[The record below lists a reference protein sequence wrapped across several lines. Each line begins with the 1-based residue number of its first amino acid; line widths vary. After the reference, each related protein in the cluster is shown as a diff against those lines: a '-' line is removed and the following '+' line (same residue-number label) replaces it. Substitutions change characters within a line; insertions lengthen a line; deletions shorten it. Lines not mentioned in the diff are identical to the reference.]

1 MTLRSC
7 RWIVLAA
14 AGMLALAP
22 SAAAKGPATL
32 EICGADTCRTF
43 KADPERGSRN
53 LELVF
58 SALNV
63 GFDSTEYVP
72 APAPAPFYTLEV
84 SAEGLDEGEPRTY
97 VPSVGVTSVQMSW
110 VRLNPSLA
118 RRYARATAGLAPAPA
133 PAIHAA
139 RVGGVRVD
147 DAGPYARL
155 LGELSPAAPP
165 ADPQPHVN
173 IILGPDRVTPWADPA
188 RALRFF
194 PKDDLLHRGG
204 GDWVRVPP
212 ELAAVIERDG
222 GLQGTDT
229 GGPPVAPLAAAGAL
243 ALALLVAAG
252 LLFARRRAGRRAP
265 AGLAR

>member
-1 MTLRSC
+1 MRTC

-22 SAAAKGPATL
+22 PAAAKGRATL
-32 EICGADTCRTF
+32 EICGADACRTF
-43 KADPERGSRN
+43 KADPQRSNRN

-58 SALNV
+58 SVLNV
-63 GFDSTEYVP
+63 AFDSTEYMP
-72 APAPAPFYTLEV
+72 APAPAPFYTLRV

-97 VPSVGVTSVQMSW
+97 VPSAGVASVQMSW

-133 PAIHAA
+133 PAIHTA
-139 RVGGVRVD
+139 RVDGVRVD
-147 DAGPYARL
+147 DVAPYARL
-155 LGELSPAAPP
+155 LGELTAAAPP
-165 ADPQPHVN
+165 PGAQPHVD

-188 RALRFF
+188 RPLRFF
-194 PKDDLLHRGG
+194 PKRDLLHRGG

-212 ELAAVIERDG
+212 ELAAAIELDLGLHATDAG
-222 GLQGTDT
+222 GT
-229 GGPPVAPLAAAGAL
+229 PVALLTAAGAL
-243 ALALLVAAG
+243 ALAFLGAAW
-252 LLFARRRAGRRAP
+252 LLFARRRAGRRAT